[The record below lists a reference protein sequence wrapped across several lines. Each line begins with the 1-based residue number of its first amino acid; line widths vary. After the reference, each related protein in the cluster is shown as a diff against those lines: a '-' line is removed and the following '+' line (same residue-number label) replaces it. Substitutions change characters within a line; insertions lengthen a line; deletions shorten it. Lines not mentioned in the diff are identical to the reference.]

1 MSSENPLNA
10 GACPGGLSAPA
21 ESMRVVRVDDFEPAA
36 SVSADQRAAYVRRF
50 VTLFVSDAREQ
61 RGGMARIACARNAQ
75 AERLAVKLLAL
86 PEREDDEPAD
96 AYDRRVAG
104 LRAAFQ
110 HEYECHSRLSGLKG
124 FPRLYGRGNVEGTPA
139 IIMEW
144 IEGVTLARAA
154 RALAVDDAGR
164 LSPLTA
170 ARIARDVFDL
180 IARMD
185 VIDGGLA
192 HRDIS
197 PRNVMVRT
205 SRLALADQVD
215 EGAFDLYLI
224 DFGSSAQISGRPTSF
239 TASNAVVRGATADF
253 APPEMLSDDL
263 PELDRLRKSSSID
276 VYAAASV
283 AYRLAAGRAP
293 YELQGVVLADGE
305 VASPYRVKMAAPPA
319 APVMAHAGRD
329 DIAALLVREPEV
341 AVAVRH
347 AQDKLANPCPPA
359 DLRRALVQVDGLF
372 AQVILDCLARE
383 QGDRPDAAAVRD
395 ALTSF
400 SLHYADNVS
409 RALSGQPLIPCVPGG
424 LAGGVADTLSGTLAA
439 VRTAAYCVAG
449 VAAAG
454 VAISACVLADG
465 VHAAFSAFG
474 LAWSG
479 KLLGPAV
486 LVALLAAPAVGLAAR
501 GRGRR
506 TRAGFARG
514 SFALLIALGALGAL
528 VSFTQFTPTGAASVL
543 HRALFAC
550 AAAGWFVLVC
560 DFALNVVVPKVAL
573 RRGLPA
579 PMPAGGAA
587 IGGVE
592 AAGELG
598 EAEPADSAASE
609 ATEPAD
615 SAACEPAD
623 SAPEPADD
631 EPQQTYEA
639 DEGDA

>member
-1 MSSENPLNA
+1 MSSENSLNA
-10 GACPGGLSAPA
+10 GAHPGGLSAPA
-21 ESMRVVRVDDFEPAA
+21 AGMRVVRVADFEPAA
-36 SVSADQRAAYVRRF
+36 SVPADQQAAYVRRF
-50 VTLFVSDAREQ
+50 VTLFVSDAHEQ

-75 AERLAVKLLAL
+75 GERLAVKLLTL
-86 PEREDDEPAD
+86 PERDEDEPAD
-96 AYDRRVAG
+96 AYERRVAG

-124 FPRLYGRGNVEGTPA
+124 FPRLYGRGTVEGTPA
-139 IIMEW
+139 LIMEW

-154 RALAVDDAGR
+154 RALAIDDAGR

-180 IARMD
+180 VARMD
-185 VIDGGLA
+185 VIDGGLV

-205 SRLALADQVD
+205 SRLSLAEQVD

-224 DFGSSAQISGRPTSF
+224 DFGSSAQLTGRPTSF

-293 YELQGVVLADGE
+293 YELHGVVLADGE
-305 VASPYRVKMAAPPA
+305 VASPYRVKTAAPPA
-319 APVMAHAGRD
+319 PPAMAHEGRD
-329 DIAALLVREPEV
+329 DIDALLMREPEV

-347 AQDKLANPCPPA
+347 ATDKLANPCPPA

-383 QGDRPDAAAVRD
+383 QDDRPVAAAVRD
-395 ALTSF
+395 ALASF
-400 SLHYADNVS
+400 SLRYADNVE

-424 LAGGVADTLSGTLAA
+424 LAGGGADGLSSTLSVLC
-439 VRTAAYCVAG
+439 VAAYCIAG
-449 VAAAG
+449 AAAAG
-454 VAISACVLADG
+454 VAISAGVLASG
-465 VHAAFSAFG
+465 VYASFSAFG

-479 KLLGPAV
+479 KLSGPAV
-486 LVALLAAPAVGLAAR
+486 LAALLAVPAIGFAAR
-501 GRGRR
+501 GRGRKS
-506 TRAGFARG
+506 RAGFVRG
-514 SFALLIALGALGAL
+514 SFSLLIALGILGAA
-528 VSFTQFTPTGAASVL
+528 VSLTQFTPIGAASVL
-543 HRALFAC
+543 RRALVAC
-550 AAAGWFVLVC
+550 AAAGWFPLVC

-573 RRGLPA
+573 RRALPA
-579 PMPAGGAA
+579 PAAGTPAALGGA
-587 IGGVE
+587 

-598 EAEPADSAASE
+598 DAAGG
-609 ATEPAD
+609 
-615 SAACEPAD
+615 
-623 SAPEPADD
+623 PEPAGKLDPAPAAGDSKAVGEPDPAPTD
-631 EPQQTYEA
+631 ESQQTYEA